1 MRFARTDTGDV
12 RNLRAWLTTVTS
24 RVCLT
29 MLESRR
35 SRREAPLDEH
45 DQGAP
50 AEPAEVADPEREAV
64 MADSVGRAMLV
75 VLDTLSPPERLAF
88 VLHDMFA
95 VPFDRIAPIVDRTP
109 EAARQLASR
118 ARRRVRGAAP
128 VPDAARQKEV
138 VEAFLAAAR
147 EGRFEDLL
155 EVLDPQI
162 TVRADEAA
170 VETGFTTGEVTGAK
184 AVAEIFLGRAAAAVP
199 VLIDGDAGAMWA
211 PGGRARSV
219 ISFTVEDGRVTGIDI
234 AADPATI
241 DRFELFAFDD

>member
-1 MRFARTDTGDV
+1 
-12 RNLRAWLTTVTS
+12 
-24 RVCLT
+24 
-29 MLESRR
+29 
-35 SRREAPLDEH
+35 
-45 DQGAP
+45 
-50 AEPAEVADPEREAV
+50 

-95 VPFDRIAPIVDRTP
+95 VPFDRIAPIVQRTP

-128 VPDAARQKEV
+128 IPDAARQKAV

-155 EVLDPQI
+155 ELLDPEI

-170 VETGFTTGEVTGAK
+170 VETGFTAGEVTGAK
-184 AVAEIFLGRAAAAVP
+184 AAAEIFLGRAAAAVP

-211 PGGRARSV
+211 PGGSPRSV
-219 ISFTVEDGRVTGIDI
+219 ISFTIEGGRVTGIEI
-234 AADPATI
+234 AADPASI
-241 DRFELFAFDD
+241 DRLELIAFDD